1 MKKEAPLVHIWGGML
16 NKGRAVSTEVSM
28 GAVLINERLI
38 AGEPGGQG
46 MEDSGF

>member
-1 MKKEAPLVHIWGGML
+1 MTDGCTDVEKVL
-16 NKGRAVSTEVSM
+16 M
-28 GAVLINERLI
+28 GAVLINERLS